1 MPPGCAAG
9 TRAGPGDRRR
19 DGDGS
24 LAGPHRGDEI
34 RLPAAAVSAGTDV
47 RRARHH
53 ARPADAGLVDAP
65 RPLVAEAASHAVA
78 RPSGVLPPGVFPP
91 RAPSPSPSPP

>member
-1 MPPGCAAG
+1 CASEVRLPGMPPGCAAG
-9 TRAGPGDRRR
+9 TRAGPGDRWR

-34 RLPAAAVSAGTDV
+34 RLPAAAIPAGTDV

-65 RPLVAEAASHAVA
+65 RRLVAEAASQAVA
-78 RPSGVLPPGVFPP
+78 RHSDVLPAAVC
-91 RAPSPSPSPP
+91 R